1 MSSDWRNYLLQ
12 NIRRSL
18 LFLIWHKK
26 NIKIIKPHHLLIL
39 ISLFI
44 AGCSV
49 KSSVKIDKRQYKNQ
63 TVWEQSNPRINKFV
77 QVYSRN
83 THVKT
88 CLNRASSKRYLNYIH
103 RVFYNYKLPPELV
116 YLPILESCFDTK
128 AKSVTG
134 ARGMWQFTRSTGE
147 EYGLSAGFLSDERL
161 NWKKATHSAARYLK
175 KLGDMFNSNWELALA
190 GYNGGPNYMKRQMK
204 SQGTRNYWKLKLR
217 KETYEYVPKFLA
229 MLKVARNKYPE
240 MYFQGA
246 PRAWVSSI

>member
-12 NIRRSL
+12 NIGRSL
-18 LFLIWHKK
+18 LFLIWLKK

-49 KSSVKIDKRQYKNQ
+49 KSTVKIDERRFKNQ
-63 TVWEQSNPRINKFV
+63 TVWEQSNPRINKYV

-147 EYGLSAGFLSDERL
+147 EYGLSVGFLSDDRL
-161 NWKKATHSAARYLK
+161 NWRKATHSAARYLK
-175 KLGDMFNSNWELALA
+175 KLGDIFNKNWELALA

-204 SQGTRNYWKLKLR
+204 SQGTRNFWKLKLR
-217 KETYEYVPKFLA
+217 KETHEFVPKFLA
-229 MLKVARNKYPE
+229 MLIVARKKYPE
-240 MYFQGA
+240 MYFQGV
-246 PRAWVSSI
+246 PRSWASSS

>member
-77 QVYSRN
+77 QIYSRN

-103 RVFYNYKLPPELV
+103 RVFYKYKLPPELV
-116 YLPILESCFDTK
+116 HLPILESCFDTK

-147 EYGLSAGFLSDERL
+147 EYGLSVGFISDERL
-161 NWKKATHSAARYLK
+161 NWRKATHSAARYLK
-175 KLGDMFNSNWELALA
+175 KLGDIFNKNWELALA

-204 SQGTRNYWKLKLR
+204 SQGTRNFWKLKLR
-217 KETYEYVPKFLA
+217 KETHEFVPKFLA
-229 MLKVARNKYPE
+229 MLKVARKKYPE

-246 PRAWVSSI
+246 PRSWASSG

>member
-1 MSSDWRNYLLQ
+1 LIRN
-12 NIRRSL
+12 
-18 LFLIWHKK
+18 KK
-26 NIKIIKPHHLLIL
+26 NKNKITHKNLLIF

-44 AGCSV
+44 AGCSF
-49 KSSVKIDKRQYKNQ
+49 KPSVNIDERHYKNQ
-63 TVWEQSNPRINKFV
+63 TVWKQSNPRINKFV

-103 RVFYNYKLPPELV
+103 RVFYNYNLPPELAH
-116 YLPILESCFDTK
+116 LPILESCFDTK

-175 KLGDMFNSNWELALA
+175 KLGEMFNSNWELALA

-204 SQGTRNYWKLKLR
+204 SQGTGNFWKLKLR

-229 MLKVARNKYPE
+229 MLKVARNKFPE

-246 PRAWVSSI
+246 PRAWASSS

>member
-44 AGCSV
+44 TGCSV
-49 KSSVKIDKRQYKNQ
+49 KSSVKIDERRYKNQ

-103 RVFYNYKLPPELV
+103 RVFYNYNLPPELV
-116 YLPILESCFDTK
+116 HLPILESCFDTK

-175 KLGDMFNSNWELALA
+175 KLGEMFNSNWELALA

-246 PRAWVSSI
+246 PRAWASSS

>member
-1 MSSDWRNYLLQ
+1 MSSNWRNYLLR
-12 NIRRSL
+12 NVAKSS
-18 LFLIWHKK
+18 LFLIRDKK
-26 NIKIIKPHHLLIL
+26 NKNKITPQYFLIL
-39 ISLFI
+39 ILVFI

-49 KSSVKIDKRQYKNQ
+49 KPSVKIDKRQYKNQ
-63 TVWEQSNPRINKFV
+63 TVWEQSNPRINKYV

-103 RVFYNYKLPPELV
+103 RVFYKYKLPPELV
-116 YLPILESCFDTK
+116 HLPILESCFDTK

-134 ARGMWQFTRSTGE
+134 ARGMWQFTKSTGE

-190 GYNGGPNYMKRQMK
+190 GYNGGPNYMKRQME
-204 SQGTRNYWKLKLR
+204 SQGTRNFWKLRLR
-217 KETYEYVPKFLA
+217 KETHEYVPKFLA

-246 PRAWVSSI
+246 PRAWASSS

>member
-1 MSSDWRNYLLQ
+1 MSSDWRTYLLQ

-44 AGCSV
+44 TGCSV
-49 KSSVKIDKRQYKNQ
+49 KSSVKIDERRYKNQ

-103 RVFYNYKLPPELV
+103 RVFYNYNLPPELV
-116 YLPILESCFDTK
+116 HLPILESCFDTK

-175 KLGDMFNSNWELALA
+175 KLGEMFNSNWELALA